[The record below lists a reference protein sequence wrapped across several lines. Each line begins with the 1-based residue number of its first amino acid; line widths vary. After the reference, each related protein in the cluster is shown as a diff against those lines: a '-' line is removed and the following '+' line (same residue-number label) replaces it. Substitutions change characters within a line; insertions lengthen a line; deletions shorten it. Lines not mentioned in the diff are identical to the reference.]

1 MATKTKNKAKSYFI
15 VSGNING
22 NEQEPLLR
30 TSAAHADVAI
40 TGTVLGVLGKMGYVK
55 PDGKLKDSII
65 VEMTVASKK
74 GSYCHDPYK
83 ATDFAE
89 ILDQSNRDEHVTT
102 ITLRHRRSCH
112 TFAEWT
118 VTKVRM

>member
-1 MATKTKNKAKSYFI
+1 MATKTKSKAKSYFI

-30 TSAAHADVAI
+30 MKASDADVAI
-40 TGTVLGVLGKMGYVK
+40 TGTVLGALGEMGYVK
-55 PDGKLKDSII
+55 PDGNFKDSII

-74 GSYCHDPYK
+74 GSYCHGPWK
-83 ATDFAE
+83 ATGFSE
-89 ILDQSNRDEHVTT
+89 IIDQSNLDEHVTT
-102 ITLRHRRSCH
+102 ITLRHHRSCH

>member
-22 NEQEPLLR
+22 NQQEPLLR
-30 TSAAHADVAI
+30 MSAAQAVVAI
-40 TGTVLGVLGKMGYVK
+40 TGTVLGALGEMGYVK
-55 PDGKLKDSII
+55 PDCTFKDCII
-65 VEMTVASKK
+65 VEVSVASKN
-74 GSYCHDPYK
+74 GSYCHGPWK
-83 ATDFAE
+83 ATDFSE
-89 ILDQSNRDEHVTT
+89 IIEQSNRDEHVTT

-118 VTKVRM
+118 VSKVRM

>member
-1 MATKTKNKAKSYFI
+1 MATKNKSLTKSYFI

-30 TSAAHADVAI
+30 MSAAHADVAI
-40 TGTVLGVLGKMGYVK
+40 TGTVLGALGEMGYVK
-55 PDGKLKDSII
+55 PDGKFKDCII

-74 GSYCHDPYK
+74 GSYCHTPYK

-102 ITLRHRRSCH
+102 ITLRNRRSYH

-118 VTKVRM
+118 MNKVRM

>member
-22 NEQEPLLR
+22 SEQEPLLR
-30 TSAAHADVAI
+30 TSAAQADVAI
-40 TGTVLGVLGKMGYVK
+40 TGTVLGAIGEMGYVK
-55 PDGKLKDSII
+55 SNGKFKDYLV
-65 VEMTVASKK
+65 VEMTMASKK
-74 GSYCHDPYK
+74 GSYCHGPWK
-83 ATDFAE
+83 STDFAE
-89 ILDQSNRDEHVTT
+89 ILDQSNLDEHVTT

-118 VTKVRM
+118 VTKVTA

>member
-22 NEQEPLLR
+22 NQREPLLR
-30 TSAAHADVAI
+30 TSATEADVAI
-40 TGTVLGVLGKMGYVK
+40 TGTVLGVLGEKGYVK
-55 PDGKLKDSII
+55 PDGLFKDCII

-74 GSYCHDPYK
+74 GSYCLTPYK
-83 ATDFAE
+83 ATGFAE
-89 ILDQSNRDEHVTT
+89 IIDQSNRDEHVTT

-118 VTKVRM
+118 VSKVRM